1 MKINNQTIKK
11 NPYFLE
17 HPSLISFSG
26 GRTSGF
32 MLKKILEAHENN
44 LPNDVHVVFANT
56 GKEMPQT
63 YDFVKNCELQWN
75 VKIHWLEFDGISE
88 EGYQPTPS
96 SRAWKFKYKITD
108 FENCSRKG
116 EPFEIL
122 IDYYKKLPNMTNR
135 FCTYLMKQR
144 AIKWFEK
151 INGLDNPDHI
161 LGLRYDEPRR
171 VHRVRER
178 EGNQEFRC
186 PLYVA
191 QHTKIDVKN
200 FWDNCSFDLDL
211 IASNGHTI
219 LGNCDM
225 CFLKGKKQL
234 MQIMKEKERLS
245 DWWIKQEEK
254 TGKTFKYDI
263 SFQQMKNLNNN
274 QYTLFENEESIDCF
288 CHD

>member
-1 MKINNQTIKK
+1 MQNDYKK
-11 NPYFLE
+11 NNPYYLK

-32 MLKKILEAHENN
+32 MLKKILEAHDHV
-44 LPNDVHVVFANT
+44 LPNNVQVVFANT

-63 YDFVKNCELQWN
+63 YDFVKTCEVKWN
-75 VKIHWLEFDGISE
+75 VKIHWLEFYEICE
-88 EGYQPTPS
+88 EGYKPTPT
-96 SRAWKFKYKITD
+96 SRDWKFKYRITNY
-108 FENCSRKG
+108 ENCARNG
-116 EPFEIL
+116 EPFELL

-151 INGLDNPDHI
+151 IKGLDNPDHI
-161 LGLRYDEPRR
+161 LGLRYDEPHR
-171 VHRVRER
+171 VHKVRAR
-178 EGNQEFRC
+178 EGKQDFKC
-186 PLYVA
+186 PLYQA
-191 QHTKIDVKN
+191 QHTKLDVKN
-200 FWDNCSFDLDL
+200 FWINNDFDLDL
-211 IASNGHTI
+211 IATNGHTI

-234 MQIMKEKERLS
+234 MQIMEQKENLAN
-245 DWWIKQEEK
+245 WWIAQEKK

-263 SFQQMKNLNNN
+263 SFQQMKNLNQN